1 MITDLINEKIVKII
15 LSNKVNKDYDY
26 NKVIIKPVKIKD
38 NVKYQFESFTDK
50 QAFHINLSLE
60 EAKKKI
66 EELFNEHFKQLDAY
80 LLDEYV
86 MYR

>member
-50 QAFHINLSLE
+50 
-60 EAKKKI
+60 
-66 EELFNEHFKQLDAY
+66 
-80 LLDEYV
+80 
-86 MYR
+86 